1 MLRTLFKLPE
11 FISYEYILSQYNL
24 NTIKHRRLVLAFIL
38 EFLGYPNYISDMFSV
53 RNCAN
58 NLCGTRSRVN
68 QPTSKTALKHK
79 SFLMLLSDSR
89 IIYRLML
96 GRPLI

>member
-1 MLRTLFKLPE
+1 MLKTLFKLPK
-11 FISYEYILSQYNL
+11 FISYDYILSQYYL
-24 NTIKHRRLVLAFIL
+24 STIKHMRLVLAFIL

-58 NLCGTRSRVN
+58 NLCGAGSRVN

-79 SFLMLLSDSR
+79 SLS
-89 IIYRLML
+89 YVTFRL
-96 GRPLI
+96 